1 MRTKEN
7 SFVFTFR
14 KTETQNIYF
23 KLINFNFQIKK
34 KEAISY
40 NLLPV
45 INRMPFPFD
54 AQRGDMLEIQR
65 WKKNPLI
72 HCLGKND

>member
-1 MRTKEN
+1 MKIQFTIPCQPFFLKQEKPQKEKN
-7 SFVFTFR
+7 TTVFFNPINR
-14 KTETQNIYF
+14 EFFYRFPSYKTDTQNIYF

-45 INRMPFPFD
+45 IN
-54 AQRGDMLEIQR
+54 
-65 WKKNPLI
+65 
-72 HCLGKND
+72 